1 MHDADL
7 LTSRA
12 VACGID
18 VSSLQTYIDSFRFS
32 LSRLHFLSVDVIV
45 FCLLFSDV
53 NIF

>member
-12 VACGID
+12 IACGVD
-18 VSSLQTYIDSFRFS
+18 VKSVQTYIDSFRFA
-32 LSRLHFLSVDVIV
+32 LSRLHFLSVDAIV
-45 FCLLFSDV
+45 FYLLFSDV

>member
-12 VACGID
+12 IACGVD
-18 VSSLQTYIDSFRFS
+18 VKTVQTYIDSFRFA